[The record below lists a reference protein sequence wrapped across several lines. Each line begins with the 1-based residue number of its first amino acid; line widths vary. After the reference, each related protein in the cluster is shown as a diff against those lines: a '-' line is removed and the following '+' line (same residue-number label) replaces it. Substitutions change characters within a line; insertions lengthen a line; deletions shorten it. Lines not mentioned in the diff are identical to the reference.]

1 MSGPMTGPQ
10 LTSQEIARGD
20 LSSRVATLR
29 ADGWRL
35 ALVAAHEDPPGRG
48 PATELRVVYALLKP
62 VNQRTELTVRV
73 PLDDPWV
80 PSLAEEDYPA
90 GRFEREMRD
99 LFGIEP
105 RGHPLPTRLVH
116 HAHWPEGYHPMRRD
130 AGPPALRPDEAGFPF
145 LEVSGPGIYEIPVG
159 PIHAGLIEPGHFRF
173 SVLGETI
180 VRMMLRLWFVHRGVE
195 AHMAGREPA
204 DAIGVAERV
213 SGDTAVGHAL
223 AYAQAVEAALGVEP
237 PEQALL
243 ARALLLELERLYNHI
258 GDLGAI
264 VNDVAFG
271 VAHQHTQ
278 RLKESLLRH
287 HADVTGH
294 RLLRGGISI
303 GGGALRAGVDVA
315 LIRSVADEV
324 ERIVELTLSHGV
336 IRNRLTDTGVLTRDQ
351 AAHIGALGY
360 AARASGLA
368 VDARADHP
376 FCALGPDFAVVTR
389 ESGDVLA
396 RYEVRAAEIAV
407 SARLVAALT
416 AELGSSLGSSPTH
429 GTLSGLAA
437 PRPGASGDVTSGG
450 VTSGGVT
457 SGGDASLDSPASGV
471 AGTGGPRAG
480 VGIVEAWRGTLVH
493 RVELTEEGRLSRVK
507 IVDPSW
513 FTWPALPVSLAD
525 TIVPDFPLVNKSFN
539 LSYAGNDL

>member
-1 MSGPMTGPQ
+1 MTQPQ
-10 LTSQEIARGD
+10 LTSYELARGD
-20 LSSRVATLR
+20 LRGRIATMR
-29 ADGWRL
+29 SDGWRL
-35 ALVAAHEDPPGRG
+35 AMVAAHEDGPGGG
-48 PATELRVVYALLKP
+48 PATGLRVVYVLLKP
-62 VNQRTELTVRV
+62 VNQRTELIVHV

-80 PSLAEEDYPA
+80 PSLAAEDYGA
-90 GRFEREMRD
+90 SRFEREMRD

-105 RGHPLPTRLVH
+105 RSHPQPTPLVR
-116 HAHWPEGYHPMRRD
+116 HAHWPEDHHPMRRD
-130 AGPPALRPDEAGFPF
+130 AGPAAPGPDVAGFPF

-195 AHMAGREPA
+195 AHMAGRQPA
-204 DAIGVAERV
+204 DAIGLAERV

-223 AYAQAVEAALGVEP
+223 AYVQAVEAAWEVQP
-237 PEQALL
+237 PEEALL
-243 ARALLLELERLYNHI
+243 ARALLLELERLHNHV

-271 VAHQHTQ
+271 IAHQHTQ
-278 RLKESLLRH
+278 RLRESLLRH
-287 HADVTGH
+287 NAEVTGH

-303 GGGALRAGVDVA
+303 GGGSLRAGVDVG
-315 LIRSVADEV
+315 LIRSVAAEA
-324 ERIVELTLSHGV
+324 ERIVDLTLTHGV
-336 IRNRLTDTGVLTRDQ
+336 IRNRLTDTGVLSRDQ

-376 FCALGPDFAVVTR
+376 FVDLGPDFAVVTQ
-389 ESGDVLA
+389 EDGDVLA
-396 RYEVRAAEIAV
+396 RYVVRAREIAV
-407 SARLVAALT
+407 SARLVTALA
-416 AELGSSLGSSPTH
+416 AELGNGM
-429 GTLSGLAA
+429 
-437 PRPGASGDVTSGG
+437 G
-450 VTSGGVT
+450 VTPPPGTATLRRSG
-457 SGGDASLDSPASGV
+457 SGV
-471 AGTGGPRAG
+471 G
-480 VGIVEAWRGTLVH
+480 VVEAWRGTLVH
-493 RVELTEEGRLSRVK
+493 RVELSANGRLTRVK

-513 FTWPALPVSLAD
+513 FTWPALPVALAD